1 MAEALLR
8 AALPQ
13 TSPWRVFSAG
23 LAAFEGSSASDF
35 AVAALNE
42 LGCDLRAHRSR
53 QVTPERV
60 RKATVIVPM
69 TRAHTD
75 QLTTQFPD
83 ARDRIY
89 LLRSFD
95 PDASAN
101 ADVTDPFCGSLDDYR
116 RCRDVIRRAIPGLVR
131 FLEQNDSSTVK

>member
-8 AALPQ
+8 VALPQ
-13 TSPWRVFSAG
+13 TSLWCVSSAG
-23 LAAFEGSSASDF
+23 LAAFEGSRASEF

-42 LGCDLRAHRSR
+42 LGCDLRIHRSR
-53 QVTPERV
+53 QVTAEHI
-60 RKATVIVPM
+60 RKASAIVPM
-69 TRAHTD
+69 TNAHTY

-89 LLRSFD
+89 LLSSFD
-95 PDASAN
+95 PAAPAN
-101 ADVTDPFCGSLDDYR
+101 ADVTDPFCGTLDDYR

-131 FLEQNDSSTVK
+131 FLEQTDSSDC

>member
-13 TSPWRVFSAG
+13 TSPWRVSSAG
-23 LAAFEGSSASDF
+23 LAAFEGSGASEF
-35 AVAALNE
+35 AVAALSE
-42 LGCDLRAHRSR
+42 LGCDLSVHRSR
-53 QVTPERV
+53 QVTAERI

-69 TRAHTD
+69 TTAHTY
-75 QLTTQFPD
+75 QLSLQFPD

-89 LLRSFD
+89 LLSSFD
-95 PDASAN
+95 PDAPAN

-116 RCRDVIRRAIPGLVR
+116 RCRNAIRKAIPGLVR
-131 FLEQNDSSTVK
+131 FLQQTDSSDL